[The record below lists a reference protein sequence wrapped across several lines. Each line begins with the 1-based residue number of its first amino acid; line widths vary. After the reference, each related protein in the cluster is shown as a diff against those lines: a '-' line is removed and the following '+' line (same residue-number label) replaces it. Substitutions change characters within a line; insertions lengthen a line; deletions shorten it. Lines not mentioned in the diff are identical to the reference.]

1 MYESPAPVNGKFYL
15 ASEMPE
21 ESLAVGDK
29 IILWIP
35 VRNSEL
41 LFIFASFKGLSSF
54 VNAIVVEFGSR
65 RRASSGGGADGQ
77 QLADCA
83 GRLQRAGQDGEDL
96 EALSTRQQQQQQQ
109 QQQQF
114 VQQLLGGEEVVRVGG
129 RISFATREGLQ
140 THRRKG

>member
-1 MYESPAPVNGKFYL
+1 MYESPAPVNAKFYL

-21 ESLAVGDK
+21 ESLEVGDK

-54 VNAIVVEFGSR
+54 VNVVVVEFGSR
-65 RRASSGGGADGQ
+65 RGASSGGGADRQ
-77 QLADCA
+77 QLADRA
-83 GRLQRAGQDGEDL
+83 GRLQRAGQDGENL

-109 QQQQF
+109 QL